1 MLDVNLK
8 LFSYKNLFDH
18 FVELDRN
25 SRLPSRILIN
35 GQSGIGKSTFAF
47 HFINYLLSKKEEAK
61 YDLEKNEINCESN
74 CFNLVNKLSHPNF
87 FYISKN
93 KEKKNIE
100 IDQIREIIKFTNQS
114 SFNNK
119 SRFII
124 LDDVEFLNINS
135 SNALLKN
142 LEEPNENVFF
152 ILIFNSEKFLID
164 TIKSRCIEFKLSLSN
179 ENTRLIV
186 NNYFNENIY
195 EQINSNLINY
205 YSTPFFLISLINYM
219 NEFELSVSE
228 TTVDDLLVNLINNK
242 HYIKQEFIRD
252 NLNMI
257 IELFFYKH
265 INITKKLS
273 YKVKEYYYS
282 KLSNVKKFNLDYE
295 TFFLEFKDKLLSE

>member
-1 MLDVNLK
+1 MSEYK
-8 LFSYKNLFDH
+8 LIGHETYLEK
-18 FVELDRN
+18 FVTLYENNELPN
-25 SRLPSRILIN
+25 KILLS
-35 GQSGIGKSTFAF
+35 GKKGIGKS
-47 HFINYLLSKKEEAK
+47 LLT
-61 YDLEKNEINCESN
+61 EKFLYKIFNSNNDNELIK
-74 CFNLVNKLSHPNF
+74 NKSHPNVLN
-87 FYISKN
+87 IKKN
-93 KEKKNIE
+93 NEKKNIE

-164 TIKSRCIEFKLSLSN
+164 TIKSRCIEFKLSLSS

-265 INITKKLS
+265 INTTKKLS

>member
-1 MLDVNLK
+1 MSEYK
-8 LFSYKNLFDH
+8 LIGHETYLEKFVTLYKN
-18 FVELDRN
+18 N
-25 SRLPSRILIN
+25 NLPNKILLT
-35 GQSGIGKSTFAF
+35 GKKGIGKS
-47 HFINYLLSKKEEAK
+47 LLAKKFLYKVFNSDNDYE
-61 YDLEKNEINCESN
+61 LIKN
-74 CFNLVNKLSHPNF
+74 KSHPNILNIKK
-87 FYISKN
+87 YN
-93 KEKKNIE
+93 DKKNIE

-124 LDDVEFLNINS
+124 LDDVEFLNTNAT
-135 SNALLKN
+135 NALLKN

-152 ILIFNSEKFLID
+152 ILIYNSEKFLID
-164 TIKSRCIEFKLSLSN
+164 TIKSRCIEFKLSISN

-195 EQINSNLINY
+195 DQINSNLINY
-205 YSTPFFLISLINYM
+205 YSTPYFLISLINYM
-219 NEFELSVSE
+219 NEYELSLSE
-228 TTVDDLLVNLINNK
+228 TTIDDLLNNLINNK
-242 HYIKQEFIRD
+242 HYIKQEFIRN

-265 INITKKLS
+265 INTTKKFS

>member
-1 MLDVNLK
+1 MSEHKLIGHETYLEKFITLYENNNLPNK
-8 LFSYKNLFDH
+8 
-18 FVELDRN
+18 
-25 SRLPSRILIN
+25 ILLS
-35 GQSGIGKSTFAF
+35 GKKGIGKS
-47 HFINYLLSKKEEAK
+47 LLAEKFLYKIFNSNNDS
-61 YDLEKNEINCESN
+61 DLIKN
-74 CFNLVNKLSHPNF
+74 KSHPN
-87 FYISKN
+87 ILNIKKN
-93 KEKKNIE
+93 NDKKNIE
-100 IDQIREIIKFTNQS
+100 IYQIREIIKFTNQS

-124 LDDVEFLNINS
+124 LDDVEFLNINA

-152 ILIFNSEKFLID
+152 ILIYNSEMFLID
-164 TIKSRCIEFKLSLSN
+164 TIKSRCIEFKLSISN
-179 ENTRLIV
+179 ENTRIII

-195 EQINSNLINY
+195 DQINSNLINY
-205 YSTPFFLISLINYM
+205 YSTPYFLISLVNYM
-219 NEFELSVSE
+219 NEYKLSVSE
-228 TTVDDLLVNLINNK
+228 TTIDDLLGNIINNK
-242 HYIKQEFIRD
+242 HYIKQEFIKN

-265 INITKKLS
+265 INTSKKLS